1 MIKKTM
7 HENFVHESCR
17 FIQAKH
23 TVTSVCHAVD
33 LNRENALTTPPCE

>member
-7 HENFVHESCR
+7 HEKASCMSLVVS
-17 FIQAKH
+17 FKPSIH
-23 TVTSVCHAVD
+23 ILVCHAVD